1 MLARHVVPITP
12 SLPVRLAPLLGYK
25 QNEQT
30 NFHSPYTLPSSVSCK
45 SGVCHSYENTGG
57 VGVFFPFW
65 NSLVSCCGFD
75 AGNERLSKSSTNY
88 CHRITD
94 HPSIG
99 LHRPYQGHHRSCFK
113 SFTCNTY
120 GPPCKCCKQ
129 KTYCLAKSF
138 RCNTYKKEG
147 WGCLFREHRT
157 SPREGKPGIPRV
169 DRSGPIPYFLSTIP
183 FPCFFTSLPHY
194 FYPFH
199 MRENSK
205 MFATVEEAVEEIRQ
219 GRMVVLVDDE
229 DRENEGDLAMAAE
242 KITPDAINFMAK
254 HGRGL
259 ICLPLTEERCDE
271 LHLPL
276 MSPINT
282 SVHGTAFTEAVDARV
297 GVTTGI
303 SASDRAITILTAI
316 DPKTKPQ
323 DLARPGHIF
332 PLRARKGGVLV
343 RAGQTEASV
352 DLARIAGMSAAGVI
366 CEIMNEDGTMAR
378 VPQLI
383 EFCKEHNLK
392 MLTVADLIRYRMQHE
407 RYVRRVAEAVLPT
420 RFGDFRMVAYASDV
434 DHDQHVA
441 LVRGD
446 LEGAE
451 PALVRVH
458 SHCLTGDV
466 FGSTACDCNELVSR
480 SLEAIA
486 KENRGVFLYLHHTG
500 RGFSVETAEEPGV
513 LPQIHFHKRGQLD
526 REPARQRMVQHESG
540 IGAQILID
548 LGLKDI
554 RVLTNHPKKVVALE
568 GYGIRI
574 ADQVPLRL
582 ETPKPSHQVL

>member
-1 MLARHVVPITP
+1 MTEN
-12 SLPVRLAPLLGYK
+12 Y
-25 QNEQT
+25 
-30 NFHSPYTLPSSVSCK
+30 
-45 SGVCHSYENTGG
+45 SY
-57 VGVFFPFW
+57 
-65 NSLVSCCGFD
+65 
-75 AGNERLSKSSTNY
+75 
-88 CHRITD
+88 
-94 HPSIG
+94 
-99 LHRPYQGHHRSCFK
+99 
-113 SFTCNTY
+113 
-120 GPPCKCCKQ
+120 
-129 KTYCLAKSF
+129 
-138 RCNTYKKEG
+138 
-147 WGCLFREHRT
+147 
-157 SPREGKPGIPRV
+157 
-169 DRSGPIPYFLSTIP
+169 
-183 FPCFFTSLPHY
+183 
-194 FYPFH
+194 
-199 MRENSK
+199 
-205 MFATVEEAVEEIRQ
+205 FATVEEAVEEIRQ

-254 HGRGL
+254 YGRGL
-259 ICLPLTEERCDE
+259 ICMPLTEERCDE

-282 SVHGTAFTEAVDARV
+282 SVHGN
-297 GVTTGI
+297 
-303 SASDRAITILTAI
+303 RAITILTAI

-332 PLRARKGGVLV
+332 PLRARNGGVLV

-352 DLARIAGMSAAGVI
+352 DLARIAGLTPASVI
-366 CEIMNEDGTMAR
+366 CEIMGDDGTMSR

-420 RFGDFRMVAYASDV
+420 RFGDFRMIAYASDV

-466 FGSTACDCNELVSR
+466 FGSTACDCSELVSR
-480 SLEAIA
+480 SLAAIA
-486 KENRGVFLYLHHTG
+486 KEDRGVFLYLHHTG
-500 RGFSVETAEEPGV
+500 RGFS
-513 LPQIHFHKRGQLD
+513 GQLD

-574 ADQVPLRL
+574 ADQVPLRIEQL
-582 ETPKPSHQVL
+582 RPTHQTL

>member
-1 MLARHVVPITP
+1 
-12 SLPVRLAPLLGYK
+12 
-25 QNEQT
+25 
-30 NFHSPYTLPSSVSCK
+30 
-45 SGVCHSYENTGG
+45 
-57 VGVFFPFW
+57 
-65 NSLVSCCGFD
+65 
-75 AGNERLSKSSTNY
+75 
-88 CHRITD
+88 
-94 HPSIG
+94 
-99 LHRPYQGHHRSCFK
+99 
-113 SFTCNTY
+113 
-120 GPPCKCCKQ
+120 
-129 KTYCLAKSF
+129 
-138 RCNTYKKEG
+138 
-147 WGCLFREHRT
+147 
-157 SPREGKPGIPRV
+157 
-169 DRSGPIPYFLSTIP
+169 
-183 FPCFFTSLPHY
+183 
-194 FYPFH
+194 
-199 MRENSK
+199 MRE
-205 MFATVEEAVEEIRQ
+205 MRAEFATVEEAVDEIRQ
-219 GRMVVLVDDE
+219 GRMIVLVDDE

-242 KITPDAINFMAK
+242 KITPEAINFMAK
-254 HGRGL
+254 YARGL

-282 SVHGTAFTEAVDARV
+282 SVHGTAFCEAIDGRL

-303 SASDRAITILTAI
+303 SASDRAITILTAV

-352 DLARIAGMSAAGVI
+352 DLARIAGLTPAGVI
-366 CEIMNEDGTMAR
+366 CEIMNEDGTMSR
-378 VPQLI
+378 VPQLV
-383 EFCKEHNLK
+383 EFCKQHNLK

-420 RFGDFRMVAYASDV
+420 RYGEFRMIAYSSDV

-446 LEGAE
+446 LENGGA
-451 PALVRVH
+451 PLVRVH

-466 FGSTACDCNELVSR
+466 FGSITCDCAELVAR

-486 KENRGVFLYLHHTG
+486 KEGRGAFLYLHHTG
-500 RGFSVETAEEPGV
+500 RGFGIELSEEPGA
-513 LPQIHFHKRGQLD
+513 LPQIHVHSRGQLD

-574 ADQVPLRL
+574 ADQVPLRVEQPR
-582 ETPKPSHQVL
+582 ETHQRL